1 MNFLLRKDGGGGDSY
16 FGFLFGAHFAD
27 HVHVVLFDLAPIAQL
42 DFALL
47 QQMGGVTRRT
57 AEPNQFGQSNSERH
71 LWLPH
76 GVARQCRRIEEPTA
90 DAAAQS
96 CDLNVDSNNSNK
108 DYITRKNGQKSQRT
122 SRKLL
127 LNEKHYKLNTII
139 VNQ

>member
-1 MNFLLRKDGGGGDSY
+1 MRISNKRNGGWDFYEFPFKEGRRGGDSY

-71 LWLPH
+71 L
-76 GVARQCRRIEEPTA
+76 
-90 DAAAQS
+90 
-96 CDLNVDSNNSNK
+96 
-108 DYITRKNGQKSQRT
+108 
-122 SRKLL
+122 
-127 LNEKHYKLNTII
+127 
-139 VNQ
+139 